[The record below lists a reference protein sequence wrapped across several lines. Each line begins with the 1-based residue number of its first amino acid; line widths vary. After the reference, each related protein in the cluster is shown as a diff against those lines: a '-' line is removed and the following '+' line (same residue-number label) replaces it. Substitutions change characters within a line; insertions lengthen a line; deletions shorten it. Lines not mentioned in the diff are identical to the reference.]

1 MYDNTE
7 RMNTD
12 RADRFKAEVADM
24 KLRDPATGLDRML
37 TRLGLVGLGGGVA
50 MGVIAYFMSHG
61 TTNPLQQR
69 DAIVLGLLGVTIAL
83 VGGAL
88 WLKATLAGF
97 LRFWIAR
104 ICYEQQAQADHIA
117 AAVTGRPVPGRV
129 STNSSYSSG
138 DSHRVAGPGR

>member
-1 MYDNTE
+1 MYDNNTE

-12 RADRFKAEVADM
+12 RAERFKAEVADM
-24 KLRDPATGLDRML
+24 KLRDPATGLDRLL
-37 TRLGLVGLGGGVA
+37 TRLGLLGLAGGVVI
-50 MGVIAYFMSHG
+50 GVVAYFVSHG

-104 ICYEQQAQADHIA
+104 ICYEQQAQADRIA
-117 AAVTGRPVPGRV
+117 AAVTGNPV
-129 STNSSYSSG
+129 STNSSRSARA
-138 DSHRVAGPGR
+138 DVH

>member
-1 MYDNTE
+1 MSGNTE

-12 RADRFKAEVADM
+12 RAERFKAEVADM
-24 KLRDPATGLDRML
+24 KLRDPATSLDRLL
-37 TRLGLVGLGGGVA
+37 TRLGLVGLAGGVA
-50 MGVIAYFMSHG
+50 MGVIAYFVSHG

-104 ICYEQQAQADHIA
+104 VCYEQQAQADRIA
-117 AAVTGRPVPGRV
+117 EAVTGTPVPGRA
-129 STNSSYSSG
+129 SANSAS
-138 DSHRVAGPGR
+138 DTHQVAGRGR

>member
-7 RMNTD
+7 RV
-12 RADRFKAEVADM
+12 DRFKAEVADM

-37 TRLGLVGLGGGVA
+37 TRLGLVGLVGGVVL
-50 MGVIAYFMSHG
+50 GVIAYFVSHG

-69 DAIVLGLLGVTIAL
+69 DAIVLGLLGVTVAL

-104 ICYEQQAQADHIA
+104 ICYEQQAQGDRIA
-117 AAVTGRPVPGRV
+117 AAVTGTPVSGRV
-129 STNSSYSSG
+129 STNSSSST
-138 DSHRVAGPGR
+138 DHRVAGPGR

>member
-1 MYDNTE
+1 MYGNTE

-12 RADRFKAEVADM
+12 RAERFKAEVADM
-24 KLRDPATGLDRML
+24 KLRDPATGLDRL
-37 TRLGLVGLGGGVA
+37 LSRLGLVGLAGGVV
-50 MGVIAYFMSHG
+50 MGVIAYFVSHG

-69 DAIVLGLLGVTIAL
+69 DAIVLALLAVTVAL

-104 ICYEQQAQADHIA
+104 ICYEQQAQGDRIA
-117 AAVTGRPVPGRV
+117 AAVTGTPI
-129 STNSSYSSG
+129 STNSSPKTGS
-138 DSHRVAGPGR
+138 RT